1 MANEEIDPD
10 VAALMAERQRSLG
23 APEEAQD
30 AQNIA
35 SEEED
40 PEIEALMRERIAEDQ
55 NLLANIEEGGAS
67 ETPPEETTPWWQAT
81 KDFAGNVVDRAKEL
95 DTNDATRIGGGA
107 VSGYVLPKFLEEMS
121 PGSTVTKANED
132 LLRQNIANR
141 NALEKDIAN
150 REAITKAAE
159 IPHGTRL
166 FDLKDELYAQE
177 QAHEE
182 SKRALAKAQKNNLLA
197 QMLTHE
203 QYMPPEYRIRSMPP
217 PELLTEPRTQTSGA
231 TNWINKE
238 ALGVPEALA
247 NKATNMRADNP
258 LGGQAIINQD
268 TENRLKQ
275 ERIGLGD
282 YGLTRTPS
290 GAQLAL
296 PPEIVQ
302 ENVAREEQ
310 IRMEQERQRQLAEQQ
325 KFRREEA
332 EKQAKDKLKKVKA
345 LSQFQL
351 DQAQALHD
359 ENARKIREIEKA
371 IAARGESALST
382 PEKRAAELEKKA
394 LQNQQREIDKYT
406 GGNAF
411 TKGAAF
417 IGRKLLPRFSPI
429 VAGAMAPE
437 QAVSAKS
444 YYEAGDYPR
453 AAAYGLGSLG
463 SVGMATGNPVASG
476 VGALAQFPALY
487 FEAEDLTKPRP
498 KKP

>member
-1 MANEEIDPD
+1 MANEEIDPY
-10 VAALMAERQRSLG
+10 VAALMAERKNSLG
-23 APEEAQD
+23 APEETQD

-40 PEIEALMRERIAEDQ
+40 PEIEAYIQERIADDP
-55 NLLANIEEGGAS
+55 NLLANIEESGTL

-95 DTNDATRIGGGA
+95 NTSDATRIGGGA
-107 VSGYVLPKFLEEMS
+107 VGGYVLPKFLEEMS

-132 LLRQNIANR
+132 LLRKNIAER
-141 NALEKDIAN
+141 DALRDSIAN
-150 REAITKAAE
+150 REVVTKAAE
-159 IPHGTRL
+159 IPHGTNVL
-166 FDLKDELYAQE
+166 DLKDSLYAQE

-182 SKRALAKAQKNNLLA
+182 SKRALAKAQKSHLWA
-197 QMLTHE
+197 QTLNHE
-203 QYMPPEYRIRSMPP
+203 QFMPPEYRIRSMPP
-217 PELLTEPRTQTSGA
+217 PELLTDPKPQTSGA

-268 TENRLKQ
+268 TEARLKQ
-275 ERIGLGD
+275 QRIGLGD

-302 ENVAREEQ
+302 ENAAREEQ
-310 IRMEQERQRQLAEQQ
+310 ARLEQERQKQLAAQQ
-325 KFRREEA
+325 KFQREEA
-332 EKQAKDKLKKVKA
+332 EKEAKIKA
-345 LSQFQL
+345 AKIKAQTQFQL
-351 DQAQALHD
+351 EQAQALHD
-359 ENARKIREIEKA
+359 ENAKKIREIEKA

-382 PEKRAAELEKKA
+382 PEKRVAELEKRA
-394 LQNQQREIDKYT
+394 LENQQREIDKYT

-417 IGRKLLPRFSPI
+417 IGRKLLPRFSPVI
-429 VAGAMAPE
+429 AGAMAPE
-437 QAVSAKS
+437 QAMSAKS
-444 YYEAGDYPR
+444 YYDAGDYPR
-453 AAAYGLGSLG
+453 AAAYGLGTLG
-463 SVGMATGNPVASG
+463 SVGMATGNPIASG
-476 VGALAQFPALY
+476 IGAIANLPALY
-487 FEAEDLTKPRP
+487 YEAEDLTKPQP